1 MLFRKDPVS
10 ERTGAKKGRCFMLH
24 EEIMKYVPENLKESV
39 RSTYIDE
46 LGYLIFLT
54 DDYVV
59 NTSGINLGYIM
70 FKMSPDVNIPYYF
83 NHVYKIEEAPEQER
97 EEEEEE
103 PEELSEEEFK
113 ELDQL
118 TDEDLAGIH
127 DPNVDYDEYVGNTEI
142 DVQTDTFNPDDCVIS
157 LGINLYLPCKSRTE
171 YEDKCIEF
179 TKNTLNDTY
188 NALCQIAYIVGN
200 SLGYNVT
207 KTDVDVRY
215 SATSCSPFDYY
226 CFEQEREEETSV
238 DLIKDRKT
246 EYVDDYHV
254 RFLRS
259 EMIII
264 QQALHYYASN
274 HSLHNEHKLIFEYV
288 SKLVDMAVLCEY
300 DSAVFH
306 VDCDPS
312 PDDELLF

>member
-1 MLFRKDPVS
+1 
-10 ERTGAKKGRCFMLH
+10 MLH
-24 EEIMKYVPENLKESV
+24 EEIMKYVPEEMKKAVKN
-39 RSTYIDE
+39 TYIDE
-46 LGYLIFLT
+46 YGYWIWFT

-59 NTSGINLGYIM
+59 NTSGLDLQ
-70 FKMSPDVNIPYYF
+70 FYYMHDLTAH
-83 NHVYKIEEAPEQER
+83 HVSYCFEHVRKVSESSEQER
-97 EEEEEE
+97 EEEEEEEEEEE
-103 PEELSEEEFK
+103 PEELSE
-113 ELDQL
+113 
-118 TDEDLAGIH
+118 
-127 DPNVDYDEYVGNTEI
+127 N
-142 DVQTDTFNPDDCVIS
+142 DVQTDTFNPDDCVIT

-200 SLGYNVT
+200 SLGYNLT

-215 SATSCSPFDYY
+215 STTSCSPSF
-226 CFEQEREEETSV
+226 F
-238 DLIKDRKT
+238 
-246 EYVDDYHV
+246 DDYHV

-264 QQALHYYASN
+264 QQALYYYASH

-288 SKLVDMAVLCEY
+288 SKLVNMAVLREY

-312 PDDELLF
+312 PDDELPF

>member
-1 MLFRKDPVS
+1 
-10 ERTGAKKGRCFMLH
+10 MLH
-24 EEIMKYVPENLKESV
+24 EEIMKYVPEEMKKAVKN
-39 RSTYIDE
+39 TYIDE
-46 LGYLIFLT
+46 YGYWIWFT

-59 NTSGINLGYIM
+59 NTSGLDLQ
-70 FKMSPDVNIPYYF
+70 FYYMHDLTAH
-83 NHVYKIEEAPEQER
+83 HVSYCFEHVRKVSESSEQER
-97 EEEEEE
+97 EEEEEEEEEEE
-103 PEELSEEEFK
+103 PEELSE
-113 ELDQL
+113 
-118 TDEDLAGIH
+118 
-127 DPNVDYDEYVGNTEI
+127 N
-142 DVQTDTFNPDDCVIS
+142 DVQTDTFNPDDCVIT

-200 SLGYNVT
+200 SLGYNLT

-215 SATSCSPFDYY
+215 STTSCSPFDYY
-226 CFEQEREEETSV
+226 CSEQEREEETAV

-288 SKLVDMAVLCEY
+288 SKLVNMAVLREY

-312 PDDELLF
+312 PDDELPF

>member
-1 MLFRKDPVS
+1 
-10 ERTGAKKGRCFMLH
+10 
-24 EEIMKYVPENLKESV
+24 MKYEKEIKAFIINNIEKEQIINRLDINYAGGIENSENWEFEFNLRCPYNNEIYVSIIYRFSSV
-39 RSTYIDE
+39 RTIPVINVIIDE
-46 LGYLIFLT
+46 YGVTFISGLYPTQFLNLSHRSLSFVLPPYVISYLLS
-54 DDYVV
+54 
-59 NTSGINLGYIM
+59 SG
-70 FKMSPDVNIPYYF
+70 
-83 NHVYKIEEAPEQER
+83 ETPEQEEET
-97 EEEEEE
+97 EEE
-103 PEELSEEEFK
+103 
-113 ELDQL
+113 L

-127 DPNVDYDEYVGNTEI
+127 SPVDEYNE
-142 DVQTDTFNPDDCVIS
+142 DDCVIS

-200 SLGYNVT
+200 SLGYNLT

-215 SATSCSPFDYY
+215 STTSCSPFDYY
-226 CFEQEREEETSV
+226 CSEQEREEETAV

-288 SKLVDMAVLCEY
+288 SKLVNMAVLREY

-312 PDDELLF
+312 PDDEFPF

>member
-1 MLFRKDPVS
+1 
-10 ERTGAKKGRCFMLH
+10 MLH
-24 EEIMKYVPENLKESV
+24 EEIMKYVPEEMKKAV
-39 RSTYIDE
+39 KKTDIDE
-46 LGYLIFLT
+46 YGYWIWFT

-59 NTSGINLGYIM
+59 NTSGRDLQ
-70 FKMSPDVNIPYYF
+70 FYYMHDLTAH
-83 NHVYKIEEAPEQER
+83 HVSYCFEHVRKVSESSEQER
-97 EEEEEE
+97 E
-103 PEELSEEEFK
+103 EEEFK

-127 DPNVDYDEYVGNTEI
+127 DPNDDYDEYVGNAEN
-142 DVQTDTFNPDDCVIS
+142 DVQTDTFNPDDCVIT
-157 LGINLYLPCKSRTE
+157 LGINLYLPCKSRSE
-171 YEDKCIEF
+171 YEEKCIEF
-179 TKNTLNDTY
+179 TKTTLNDTY
-188 NALCQIAYIVGN
+188 NALCQIAYIVGI
-200 SLGYNVT
+200 SLGYNLT
-207 KTDVDVRY
+207 KTDVDVSYRT
-215 SATSCSPFDYY
+215 TSYPPFDDY
-226 CFEQEREEETSV
+226 CFEQEREEETAV

-288 SKLVDMAVLCEY
+288 SKLVNMAVLREY

-312 PDDELLF
+312 PDDEFPF